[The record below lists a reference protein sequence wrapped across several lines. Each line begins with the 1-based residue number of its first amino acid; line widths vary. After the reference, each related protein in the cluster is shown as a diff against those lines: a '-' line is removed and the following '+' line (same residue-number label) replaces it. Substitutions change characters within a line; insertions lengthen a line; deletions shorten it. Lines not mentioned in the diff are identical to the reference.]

1 MPDPVTFPTVL
12 HLLRP
17 AQGGMRELVR
27 ALLLAAPTDVPPLL
41 CAPAE
46 TLEAFTDAVPDE
58 ARRLPLPM
66 LAAPHQQIAGGQIAA
81 RFARRSGAH
90 LLHGHGLRFAPLF
103 ASASVTSGLPLVV
116 SLHNLVPD
124 DMNGLQKAAAQA
136 ALSRATRII
145 AVSDA
150 VAKSAASIASPSRIE
165 TIPNGIETAR
175 FADVDTDAATR
186 GHTRYALHV
195 SDDAPIIVCLSRLSP
210 EKDVTN
216 LLEAFAL
223 ILPDFPDAR
232 LLIAGDGKLRPTLQ
246 WHIELLGIGKSATLL
261 GAVSRDAIADLL
273 RAADIFAL
281 SSREEGLSLAVL
293 EAMAAGL
300 PVVATRIGGLP
311 EAVAENVTGYLAPP
325 KNPQAFATQLARLL
339 SNPEARQRMGEAG
352 RNRALERFT
361 QERMTAQ
368 TFAVYERAF
377 RPK

>member
-1 MPDPVTFPTVL
+1 
-12 HLLRP
+12 
-17 AQGGMRELVR
+17 MRELVR
-27 ALLLAAPTDVPPLL
+27 ALLLAAPSPAAPLL

-46 TLEAFTDAVPDE
+46 TLEAFADAMPE
-58 ARRLPLPM
+58 SRRFALPM
-66 LAAPHQQIAGGQIAA
+66 LSAPHQQIAGGQVAA
-81 RFARRSGAH
+81 RFAKRGGAH

-103 ASASVTSGLPLVV
+103 ASASVASGLPLVV
-116 SLHNLVPD
+116 SLHNLVPP
-124 DMNGLQKAAAQA
+124 DMNGLQRAAAGA

-150 VAKSAASIASPSRIE
+150 VAKSAATIAVSSRIE

-175 FADVDTDAATR
+175 FLRGDAGTR
-186 GHTRYALHV
+186 GQTRYAHHV
-195 SDDAPIIVCLSRLSP
+195 FDAAPIIVCLSRLSP

-261 GAVSRDAIADLL
+261 GAVSREAVVELL
-273 RAADIFAL
+273 SAADIFAL

-311 EAVAENVTGYLAPP
+311 EAVADGVTGLLAPA
-325 KNPQAFATQLARLL
+325 Q
-339 SNPEARQRMGEAG
+339 NPEAFAAQLTKLLSDVPLRMRMGEAG
-352 RNRALERFT
+352 RSRVLERFT
-361 QERMTAQ
+361 QERMVAQ
-368 TFAVYERAF
+368 TFAVYERVF
-377 RPK
+377 RPQ

>member
-1 MPDPVTFPTVL
+1 MPAATFPTVL

-27 ALLLAAPTDVPPLL
+27 ALLLAAPVGVPPLL

-46 TLEAFTDAVPDE
+46 TLEAFADAVPDS
-58 ARRLPLPM
+58 RRLPLPM
-66 LAAPHQQIAGGQIAA
+66 LAAPHQQIAGGQVAA
-81 RFARRSGAH
+81 RFAKKQGAD

-103 ASASVTSGLPLVV
+103 ASASVASGLPLVV
-116 SLHNLVPD
+116 SLHNLVPP
-124 DMNGLQKAAAQA
+124 DMNGLQKAAAGA

-150 VAKSAASIASPSRIE
+150 VAKSAATVAPASRIE

-175 FADVDTDAATR
+175 FAIADAAKR
-186 GHTRYALHV
+186 EQVRESLGV
-195 SDDAPIIVCLSRLSP
+195 VGDAPVIVCLSRLSP

-223 ILPDFPDAR
+223 VLPDFPDAR
-232 LLIAGDGKLRPTLQ
+232 LFIAGDGKLRPTLQ
-246 WHIELLGIGKSATLL
+246 WHIELLGIGDSAHLL
-261 GAVSRDAIADLL
+261 GSLHREAVADLL
-273 RAADIFAL
+273 HASDIFAL

-300 PVVATRIGGLP
+300 PVVATRVGGLP

-325 KNPQAFATQLARLL
+325 QNPQAFAAQLTRLL
-339 SNPEARQRMGEAG
+339 GDTEARTRMGDAG
-352 RNRALERFT
+352 RAHVRERFT
-361 QERMTAQ
+361 QERMIAQ
-368 TFAVYERAF
+368 TFGVYERAM
-377 RPK
+377 RH